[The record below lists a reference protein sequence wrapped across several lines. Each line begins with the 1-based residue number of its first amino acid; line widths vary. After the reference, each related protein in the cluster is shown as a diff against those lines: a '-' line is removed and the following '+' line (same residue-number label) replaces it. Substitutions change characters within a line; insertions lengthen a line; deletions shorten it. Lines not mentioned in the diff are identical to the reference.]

1 MSCPVCVGTCRCGR
15 QDGAASGAAAERVSV
30 LVDPEQ
36 YTGSEE
42 RFAATLGAN
51 GRPQWRQEVAT
62 RVRGFRRRRSRHPAD
77 DSLELDFSAA
87 SHVVDHPAADCSVP
101 SPVDGQLD
109 DAISSR
115 SEDSPGSLPS
125 ENYGTGEEDSADDQE
140 AKVIEFPRLLEEA
153 WPVALAEPPE
163 LPPRIFEAEDVETED
178 VAEAEQL
185 RDPSSGFGAADYL
198 PTLMLDAVSTEPA
211 SYPEPVFI
219 ETAPLHLRAIAAAID
234 LALVLAAEWVFALI
248 LLPMGAVP
256 AGRGALLLFS
266 VAGLGLWALYQYLF
280 MMYREGTPGM
290 DATRLVLLSFDQIPP
305 SRRQLRARTWGAVLS
320 ALSLGLG
327 FAWAGLDEDALCW
340 HDRISHT
347 CLVIPDWP

>member
-1 MSCPVCVGTCRCGR
+1 M
-15 QDGAASGAAAERVSV
+15 
-30 LVDPEQ
+30 
-36 YTGSEE
+36 
-42 RFAATLGAN
+42 N
-51 GRPQWRQEVAT
+51 
-62 RVRGFRRRRSRHPAD
+62 
-77 DSLELDFSAA
+77 
-87 SHVVDHPAADCSVP
+87 
-101 SPVDGQLD
+101 
-109 DAISSR
+109 
-115 SEDSPGSLPS
+115 
-125 ENYGTGEEDSADDQE
+125 
-140 AKVIEFPRLLEEA
+140 
-153 WPVALAEPPE
+153 LAETPE
-163 LPPRIFEAEDVETED
+163 LPPRIFEAEDVEAED
-178 VAEAEQL
+178 AAEAEQL

-248 LLPMGAVP
+248 LLPMGAIP
-256 AGRGALLLFS
+256 AGRGALLLFG

>member
-77 DSLELDFSAA
+77 DSLELDFSTA
-87 SHVVDHPAADCSVP
+87 SQVVDHPAADCSIP
-101 SPVDGQLD
+101 SPADGQLD

-125 ENYGTGEEDSADDQE
+125 ENYGTGEEDSADNQE
-140 AKVIEFPRLLEEA
+140 AKVIEFPRLLAET

-163 LPPRIFEAEDVETED
+163 LPPRIFEA
-178 VAEAEQL
+178 
-185 RDPSSGFGAADYL
+185 
-198 PTLMLDAVSTEPA
+198 
-211 SYPEPVFI
+211 
-219 ETAPLHLRAIAAAID
+219 
-234 LALVLAAEWVFALI
+234 
-248 LLPMGAVP
+248 
-256 AGRGALLLFS
+256 
-266 VAGLGLWALYQYLF
+266 
-280 MMYREGTPGM
+280 
-290 DATRLVLLSFDQIPP
+290 
-305 SRRQLRARTWGAVLS
+305 
-320 ALSLGLG
+320 
-327 FAWAGLDEDALCW
+327 
-340 HDRISHT
+340 
-347 CLVIPDWP
+347 